1 VSSTLRRPA
10 TNSRLANRGILG
22 TAVVAGLFVLLLV
35 VLLGPSMLVPAGLSA
50 NETVIATT
58 NVRTSV
64 IQVFGGLALLVG
76 AFFTART
83 YLLSRHNNQVDRF
96 AKAVGSLGDAS
107 RSVRTGGIL
116 SLLHLANESNDYWSS
131 VEEMLVVFIRE
142 RAQPADNR
150 SRHDQQPEGDQQ
162 PEDTATEGPSSD
174 VRIALRVLGKRP
186 RQAPGAPKN
195 RVDLGFL
202 DLSRVDLHGANLD
215 SVRLD
220 GSCLRGA
227 QLSDASLNSASL
239 KRVHL
244 EGAELSSA
252 DLRYADLQNATLT
265 DAVFYEALTKGTRVW
280 GCNLDSI
287 LLSDAQ
293 TAAMDFGDY
302 G

>member
-1 VSSTLRRPA
+1 MASHCSLAPSSPRAPTCSVGTTIKSIDSPRPSAVSVTQVGR
-10 TNSRLANRGILG
+10 
-22 TAVVAGLFVLLLV
+22 F
-35 VLLGPSMLVPAGLSA
+35 GP
-50 NETVIATT
+50 
-58 NVRTSV
+58 
-64 IQVFGGLALLVG
+64 VG
-76 AFFTART
+76 
-83 YLLSRHNNQVDRF
+83 
-96 AKAVGSLGDAS
+96 
-107 RSVRTGGIL
+107 
-116 SLLHLANESNDYWSS
+116 
-131 VEEMLVVFIRE
+131 FIRE

>member
-1 VSSTLRRPA
+1 MGA
-10 TNSRLANRGILG
+10 HRGILG
-22 TAVVAGLFVLLLV
+22 TALVAGLFVLLLV
-35 VLLGPSMLVPAGLSA
+35 VLLGPSMIVPAGLSA

-116 SLLHLANESNDYWSS
+116 SLLHLATESNDYWSS

-142 RAQPADNR
+142 RAQPADDR
-150 SRHDQQPEGDQQ
+150 ARHDRQ
-162 PEDTATEGPSSD
+162 PEDSATEGPSSD
-174 VRIALRVLGKRP
+174 VRIALKVLGKRP

-195 RVDLGFL
+195 RVDLGRL

-227 QLSDASLNSASL
+227 QLSDASLSSASL
-239 KRVHL
+239 KGVHL
-244 EGAELSSA
+244 ERAELSSA

-265 DAVFYEALTKGTRVW
+265 DAVFYEALTTGTRVW

-293 TAAMDFGDY
+293 RDAMDFGDY